1 MALKSF
7 SLQTNLLTSFARSRL
22 IAALLQLSLETQV
35 NDAVSVDD
43 AEENPIAQEG
53 ADHHDVGSSTAIG
66 RLMMLHFCVTW
77 LLNFRRYNHRMI
89 GRVICQKRFSHRGVC
104 VRVCLGLCR
113 RDV

>member
-22 IAALLQLSLETQV
+22 IAALLQLSLQTQV

-53 ADHHDVGSSTAIG
+53 ADHHDIGSSTAIR
-66 RLMMLHFCVTW
+66 RLMMLHFRVTW
-77 LLNFRRYNHRMI
+77 LLNFRRYNNRMI
-89 GRVICQKRFSHRGVC
+89 GVICQKRFSHRGVC

-113 RDV
+113 RNV